1 MLRFRLSKSQL
12 RRTIL
17 FMAVVLTLVLATVP
31 TSVMAAPTTAP
42 AGGQYHNN
50 YGCGDCYIVQP
61 GDTLSQIAK
70 WFGVTT
76 WELARYNGISDP
88 SKIYVGQT
96 LYIPPSGCG
105 NCGGYPPPHDGGCG
119 NCGGYPPPH
128 DGGYPPPHDGG
139 CGNCGGYPPPHD
151 SGCNGCGGDSY
162 YPAHHDGGHYGC
174 SGNCYVVQPGDT
186 LSEIA
191 KWYGVSVHYLCEKNN
206 IHNPSKIYVGQVI
219 WI

>member
-105 NCGGYPPPHDGGCG
+105 NCGGYPPPHD
-119 NCGGYPPPH
+119 
-128 DGGYPPPHDGG
+128 
-139 CGNCGGYPPPHD
+139 